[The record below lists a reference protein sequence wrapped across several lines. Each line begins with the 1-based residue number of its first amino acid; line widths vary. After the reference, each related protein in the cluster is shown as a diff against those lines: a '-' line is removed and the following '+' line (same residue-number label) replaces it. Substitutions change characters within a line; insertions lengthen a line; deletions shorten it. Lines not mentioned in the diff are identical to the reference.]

1 MRLPFFGMLSARSP
15 LDGLPEHYDKVKE
28 GVNVVRDSMECL
40 VEGRACEEF
49 RVLAAKMDKIE
60 NQADKIKRKIR
71 NHLPRRLFMPV
82 DKTLFLNYTKSQD
95 NILDDAQVAMHW
107 LAMRRIKIPDEY
119 KADVIGMI
127 EDVAEMAELL
137 EPALTMT
144 LGLINTEHL
153 DRNGTK
159 EKYRAVRAKRHEIF
173 KNKNDLI
180 SRIYNSD
187 MDFKDIHQFIHF
199 IEALDDMSHNMENC
213 ADILRSM
220 IAR

>member
-1 MRLPFFGMLSARSP
+1 MRLPFFGLLAVRSP
-15 LDGLPEHYDKVKE
+15 LEGLTEHYAKVKE
-28 GVNVVRDSMECL
+28 GITVVRDSMECL
-40 VEGRACEEF
+40 VQGGTCEDR

-60 NQADKIKRKIR
+60 DEADKIKRKIR

-107 LAMRRIKIPDEY
+107 LAMRKLVISDEY
-119 KADVIGMI
+119 KPDVIGMI
-127 EDVAEMAELL
+127 EDVAEMADLL
-137 EPALTMT
+137 EPALTRT

-159 EKYRAVRAKRHEIF
+159 DQYRAVRAMRHQVF
-173 KNKNDLI
+173 KNKNALI

-187 MDFKDIHQFIHF
+187 MDFKDIYQFIHF
-199 IEALDDMSHNMENC
+199 IESLEDMARNMEHC
-213 ADILRSM
+213 ADTLRSM